1 MTSVAASMLLNV
13 LHEFDDVL
21 LSQVGGLHSV
31 ETSTIA
37 GSLEKLVADGGP
49 IEFITRVDLVLCAS
63 KPLSINLPLVEQATN
78 AEDLLRWIVDG
89 HYRPFQE
96 QLAKGAHAASIQ
108 WQTAMSL

>member
-1 MTSVAASMLLNV
+1 MTRAAAPTLLNV
-13 LHEFDDVL
+13 LREFDDVL
-21 LSQVGGLHSV
+21 LAQVGGLHSV

-49 IEFITRVDLVLCAS
+49 IEFVTRVDLVLCAS
-63 KPLSINLPLVEQATN
+63 KPLAIDVGLIERATN
-78 AEDLLRWIVDG
+78 AEELLRYVVDQ